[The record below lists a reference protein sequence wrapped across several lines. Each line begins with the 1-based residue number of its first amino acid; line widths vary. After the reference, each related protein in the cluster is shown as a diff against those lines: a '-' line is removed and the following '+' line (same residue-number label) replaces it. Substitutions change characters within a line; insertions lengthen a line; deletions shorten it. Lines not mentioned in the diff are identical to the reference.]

1 MNVIDI
7 QDNLKDFSEE
17 QLIAEMK
24 APSGLAPQFLVLSE
38 IQRRQR
44 VRESYNKSMAEN
56 QPTVAQEVVNAAGVP
71 QQGAMDMAQAMAPKS
86 SMEQNTGIMTM
97 QNMEA
102 MPMKRGGVLEMF
114 EGGMFGGSMF
124 FPDIE
129 EARRARE
136 ERANLQR
143 MLNRSGRRVEQ
154 IPGTMSVAEQ
164 SRRINRP
171 EYEDI
176 YEDPDTPGYL
186 SAVPSF
192 VPREMDAEA
201 GRYSD
206 LISQIP
212 EVVPLTDAERQL
224 AGMQGAADALTDLD
238 SYRELLGDAASG
250 AYQAYQDNIITPLT
264 GIMSGGRSFSD
275 KPDRTDRFVDAVVG
289 ARKDIDRR
297 VGRFS
302 DNLSRA
308 AQQDAR
314 RFGRLA
320 DDVAG
325 TAKTAYGSI
334 REGLTNRELSAPQE
348 GDTVLQRA
356 GRDVLGGIQSLASG
370 IYDVA
375 ESPFRGAEEIG
386 RYLGSPADSP
396 EVPDAFIALDQAMAR
411 RGVRQ
416 DMERQLEM
424 AQAVQSGS
432 MTAEEANQALAMGAK
447 PPVATPP
454 SQTAPAVPATGTN
467 AAAGV
472 DTGGGTPTVSLP
484 VSPSDTTRTVPSGS
498 LEERLVELEE
508 KRAKDR
514 DANRYLALAQAG
526 LTLMGSTKPTL
537 GEAISEAGQAGIK
550 AIQSAESSYDK
561 DIVSLLNAR
570 AKIQAAKM
578 KSATNPLEYLKL
590 AQQSEKRAI
599 DIQKL
604 LSGTESS
611 LIPEE
616 QRQQLM
622 QELIDVKNE
631 ARQYRLFGG
640 GARIDRRV
648 S

>member
-1 MNVIDI
+1 VNVIDI

-44 VRESYNKSMAEN
+44 MRESYNKAMAEN

-201 GRYSD
+201 GRYGD

-250 AYQAYQDNIITPLT
+250 AYQAYQDNIITPLS

-275 KPDRTDRFVDAVVG
+275 KPDRIDRFVDAVVG
-289 ARKDIDRR
+289 TRKDIDRS
-297 VGRFS
+297 VERFS

-334 REGLTNRELSAPQE
+334 REGLTDASQGIASAVNPILANIFAPSNEPKRAASQT
-348 GDTVLQRA
+348 GATVQ
-356 GRDVLGGIQSLASG
+356 
-370 IYDVA
+370 
-375 ESPFRGAEEIG
+375 
-386 RYLGSPADSP
+386 
-396 EVPDAFIALDQAMAR
+396 
-411 RGVRQ
+411 
-416 DMERQLEM
+416 
-424 AQAVQSGS
+424 
-432 MTAEEANQALAMGAK
+432 
-447 PPVATPP
+447 TPP
-454 SQTAPAVPATGTN
+454 SQTAPAAPATGTN

-484 VSPSDTTRTVPSGS
+484 VSPSDITRTVPSGS

-514 DANRYLALAQAG
+514 DVNRYLALAQAG

-561 DIVSLLNAR
+561 DMVSLLNAR
-570 AKIQAAKM
+570 AKVQQAQQERL
-578 KSATNPLEYLKL
+578 TDPLEYLKL

-604 LSGTESS
+604 LSGPDAS
-611 LIPEE
+611 LMSEE
-616 QRQQLM
+616 QKQQLM

-640 GARIDRRV
+640 GARVDRRV